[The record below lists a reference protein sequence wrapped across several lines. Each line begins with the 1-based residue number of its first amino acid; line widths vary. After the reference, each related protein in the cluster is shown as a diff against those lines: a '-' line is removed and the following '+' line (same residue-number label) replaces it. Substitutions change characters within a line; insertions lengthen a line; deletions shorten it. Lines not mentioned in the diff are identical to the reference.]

1 MDVSASAFTCAF
13 AGYAAADITYK
24 VRARAQVVFVPQ
36 AQQLTQG
43 GFFYKSK
50 THPGMWDTAESAQL
64 LLQNLVASHR
74 EALEA
79 LSARLD
85 TESDE
90 DVAAMA
96 AASAARTGDDEKGG
110 RRKEEADEGDGE
122 GQPAKEQGPTVAQVG
137 FPRRIYN

>member
-1 MDVSASAFTCAF
+1 MDASAGACTCAF
-13 AGYAAADITYK
+13 AGYSPADNSYK
-24 VRARAQVVFVPQ
+24 VRARAQVVYVPQ

-96 AASAARTGDDEKGG
+96 AVSAARAGDDEKGG

-122 GQPAKEQGPTVAQVG
+122 GGPAKEQGPTVAQVG
-137 FPRRIYN
+137 FPRRVDG